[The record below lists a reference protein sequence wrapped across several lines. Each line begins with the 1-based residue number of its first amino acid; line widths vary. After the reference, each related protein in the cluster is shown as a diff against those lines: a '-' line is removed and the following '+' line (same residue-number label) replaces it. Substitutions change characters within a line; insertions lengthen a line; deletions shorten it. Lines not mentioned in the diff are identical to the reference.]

1 MATAMATA
9 QLNLQ
14 VTVHCEEP
22 GTLFVKIMEQ
32 IEEVGELTVSGQLNL
47 DDYNVISNQL
57 SFLQRLDVSGVTNGN
72 EVNMKLSNKHVV
84 TVVLPEGLTK
94 INSSCF
100 QNASNLT
107 TVNIPSTVTEIGN

>member
-9 QLNLQ
+9 GLNLQ

-32 IEEVGELTVSGQLNL
+32 IEEVGELTDISELTLSGQLNL

-57 SFLQRLDVSGVTNGN
+57 SFPQAVTKVGYQAHPDFS
-72 EVNMKLSNKHVV
+72 VADLHRPCM
-84 TVVLPEGLTK
+84 T
-94 INSSCF
+94 
-100 QNASNLT
+100 A
-107 TVNIPSTVTEIGN
+107 